1 MWLGIQK
8 MGSSNVIGDTKNGVV
23 KIKFEKN
30 KKWNRMWWGYKNG
43 VVEKKIR
50 KINMKNMFSG
60 CWYKMKRNKI
70 KNMKN

>member
-1 MWLGIQK
+1 
-8 MGSSNVIGDTKNGVV
+8 MGSSNVIGNIKNGVV
-23 KIKFEKN
+23 KIKFEKI
-30 KKWNRMWWGYKNG
+30 KKENRMWWGYKN
-43 VVEKKIR
+43 VCRQEKKIR